1 MMSDG
6 KVPTKKMAALVE
18 ECKVQRRLIMEE
30 PSAFNKDTAQL
41 SCSIIPEMAT
51 TEQIIGTMQRY
62 GVFAA
67 GPQLLRDCV
76 ALCTALLEGG
86 TIFSL
91 YRRANVL
98 LCPVSVCLKDIYCPV
113 WQSLLDKWTGS
124 LRIERSRCE
133 GDADRLKV
141 YLIRVV
147 VLWTHAMVVQI
158 LKSTVMCDV
167 SSHSL
172 SAASRRILVTEYQP
186 GTACLLTQSTA
197 EKELVECDHLQ
208 WWTLCLPTDLV
219 SSVASEAA
227 TVLRRAAQ
235 LWTEDLQEMV
245 SSDHSLGKMMGD
257 MCVSYACT
265 FILTHHP
272 SRVT

>member
-1 MMSDG
+1 M
-6 KVPTKKMAALVE
+6 E

-30 PSAFNKDTAQL
+30 PSALNKDTAEL
-41 SCSIIPEMAT
+41 ACSIIPEMAT
-51 TEQIIGTMQRY
+51 TEQIICTMQRY

-76 ALCTALLEGG
+76 ALCTALLEDG
-86 TIFSL
+86 TSLAL

-124 LRIERSRCE
+124 LRMENSRCE

-141 YLIRVV
+141 YLTRVV

-158 LKSTVMCDV
+158 LKSTAMCDV
-167 SSHSL
+167 SSHNT

-186 GTACLLTQSTA
+186 GTACLSGQSTA
-197 EKELVECDHLQ
+197 EKELIECGHLQ
-208 WWTLCLPTDLV
+208 WWVSCLPTDLV
-219 SSVASEAA
+219 GSVASEAA

-235 LWTEDLQEMV
+235 LWTEEDLQEMV
-245 SSDHSLGKMMGD
+245 SSDHSLGKMMGGV
-257 MCVSYACT
+257 CVCVCVLCMYVYTCT
-265 FILTHHP
+265 
-272 SRVT
+272 SSE